1 MAMTN
6 YQPKTRLITNK
17 EIDLTCP
24 QIEDKFTVSNETGNG
39 DLTYPIGLI
48 TTDEAMI
55 AGGIYGSANILYYL
69 YSGYNY

>member
-1 MAMTN
+1 MTN